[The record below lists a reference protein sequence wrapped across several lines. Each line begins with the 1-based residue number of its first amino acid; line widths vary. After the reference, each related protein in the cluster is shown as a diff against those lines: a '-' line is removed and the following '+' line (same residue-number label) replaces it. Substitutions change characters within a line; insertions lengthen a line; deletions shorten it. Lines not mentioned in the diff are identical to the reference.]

1 MSKNYLKI
9 QSVISEVNNVV
20 VGQEYMIKRL
30 LMGLFTQGHILLEGV
45 PGLAKTLTVNTLSS
59 VLKLNFK
66 RIQFTPDLLPSD
78 VIGTMIYNQKKSSFE
93 VKKGPVFSNIIL
105 ADEINRSPAKVQ
117 SALLESMQEKQ
128 VTIGDDTYK
137 LDLPFLVL
145 ATQNPIDQEGTYPL
159 PEAQRDRFMMKLNVD
174 YPSKE
179 EELKIMQRMADL
191 NFNKK
196 TKTILNKKDIT
207 TIQNEIN
214 KVSISES
221 IEKYIIEIVNATR
234 KPSSV
239 NLNELDEFISFGASP
254 RASINLSLAS
264 KANAFLSNRDYVMP
278 DDIKEIAQD
287 VLNHR
292 IILNY
297 EAEAEGIKPDF
308 IIKLKKS
315 NHKFFLNFLEE
326 RIGNLV
332 GEIVKIN
339 STQIFPLSAHINDS
353 FVNKRLIYVGDSA
366 HSIHPIAGQGWN
378 LGVNDVKNLHEVCK
392 KYNRDIGSQRF
403 CDHYNDLSYNKAFQL
418 FQITD
423 KLDWHFK
430 NNSNLYRLLS
440 YAGFKFIENKNSIK
454 NEITKYA
461 MGV

>member
-1 MSKNYLKI
+1 MVKFAQIFLMSKNYLKI
-9 QSVISEVNNVV
+9 QSVINEVNKVV
-20 VGQEYMIKRL
+20 VGQDYMIRRL

-59 VLKLNFK
+59 VLKLKFK

-137 LDLPFLVL
+137 LELPFLVL

-179 EELKIMQRMADL
+179 EELKIMQRMSDL
-191 NFNKK
+191 NFKNS
-196 TKTILNKKDIT
+196 TKTILNIKDIT
-207 TIQNEIN
+207 AIQNEIN

-239 NLNELDEFISFGASP
+239 GLNEFEEYISFGASP

-278 DDIKEIAQD
+278 DDIKEIAHD

-297 EAEAEGIKPDF
+297 EAEAEDIKPEL
-308 IIKLKKS
+308 IIK
-315 NHKFFLNFLEE
+315 NILEKVE
-326 RIGNLV
+326 
-332 GEIVKIN
+332 IN
-339 STQIFPLSAHINDS
+339 S
-353 FVNKRLIYVGDSA
+353 
-366 HSIHPIAGQGWN
+366 
-378 LGVNDVKNLHEVCK
+378 
-392 KYNRDIGSQRF
+392 
-403 CDHYNDLSYNKAFQL
+403 
-418 FQITD
+418 
-423 KLDWHFK
+423 
-430 NNSNLYRLLS
+430 
-440 YAGFKFIENKNSIK
+440 
-454 NEITKYA
+454 
-461 MGV
+461 

>member
-9 QSVISEVNNVV
+9 QNVISEVNKVV
-20 VGQEYMIKRL
+20 VGQDYMIKRL

-128 VTIGDDTYK
+128 VTIGDDSYK

-179 EELKIMQRMADL
+179 EELKIMQRMSDL
-191 NFNKK
+191 NFKK
-196 TKTILNKKDIT
+196 STKTILNKKDIT
-207 TIQNEIN
+207 AIQNEIN
-214 KVSISES
+214 KVTISES

-239 NLNELDEFISFGASP
+239 KLNEFEDYISFGASP

-278 DDIKEIAQD
+278 DDVKEIAHD

-297 EAEAEGIKPDF
+297 EAEAEGIKPEL
-308 IIKLKKS
+308 IIK
-315 NHKFFLNFLEE
+315 NILEKVE
-326 RIGNLV
+326 
-332 GEIVKIN
+332 IN
-339 STQIFPLSAHINDS
+339 S
-353 FVNKRLIYVGDSA
+353 
-366 HSIHPIAGQGWN
+366 
-378 LGVNDVKNLHEVCK
+378 
-392 KYNRDIGSQRF
+392 
-403 CDHYNDLSYNKAFQL
+403 
-418 FQITD
+418 
-423 KLDWHFK
+423 
-430 NNSNLYRLLS
+430 
-440 YAGFKFIENKNSIK
+440 
-454 NEITKYA
+454 
-461 MGV
+461 

>member
-9 QSVISEVNNVV
+9 QNVISEVNKVV
-20 VGQEYMIKRL
+20 VGQDYMIKRL

-128 VTIGDDTYK
+128 VTIGDDSYK

-179 EELKIMQRMADL
+179 EELKIMQRMSDL
-191 NFNKK
+191 NFKK
-196 TKTILNKKDIT
+196 STKTILNKKDIAA
-207 TIQNEIN
+207 IQNEIN

-221 IEKYIIEIVNATR
+221 IEKYIIEIVYATR

-239 NLNELDEFISFGASP
+239 KLNEFEDYISFGASP

-278 DDIKEIAQD
+278 DDVKEIAHD

-297 EAEAEGIKPDF
+297 EAEAEGIKPEL
-308 IIKLKKS
+308 IIQ
-315 NHKFFLNFLEE
+315 NILEKVE
-326 RIGNLV
+326 
-332 GEIVKIN
+332 IN
-339 STQIFPLSAHINDS
+339 S
-353 FVNKRLIYVGDSA
+353 
-366 HSIHPIAGQGWN
+366 
-378 LGVNDVKNLHEVCK
+378 
-392 KYNRDIGSQRF
+392 
-403 CDHYNDLSYNKAFQL
+403 
-418 FQITD
+418 
-423 KLDWHFK
+423 
-430 NNSNLYRLLS
+430 
-440 YAGFKFIENKNSIK
+440 
-454 NEITKYA
+454 
-461 MGV
+461 